1 MGCCAG
7 KLQFHKETKRQDKN
21 EYLAAARAV
30 DDNGVASSSFGEA
43 KFKSLVASHPQCAS
57 ALSEWCR
64 SRVARIYPAG
74 HGRGSTGRRPS
85 K

>member
-30 DDNGVASSSFGEA
+30 EAGAGLTTEARGPVAPGD
-43 KFKSLVASHPQCAS
+43 L
-57 ALSEWCR
+57 
-64 SRVARIYPAG
+64 
-74 HGRGSTGRRPS
+74 
-85 K
+85 

>member
-30 DDNGVASSSFGEA
+30 ETGAGLTKDVHMDTQVYAD
-43 KFKSLVASHPQCAS
+43 
-57 ALSEWCR
+57 
-64 SRVARIYPAG
+64 ARG
-74 HGRGSTGRRPS
+74 PS
-85 K
+85 GGLA

>member
-30 DDNGVASSSFGEA
+30 DAFAGRDARAVAAEA
-43 KFKSLVASHPQCAS
+43 
-57 ALSEWCR
+57 
-64 SRVARIYPAG
+64 
-74 HGRGSTGRRPS
+74 RRAVPPS
-85 K
+85 DL

>member
-30 DDNGVASSSFGEA
+30 ETGAG
-43 KFKSLVASHPQCAS
+43 L
-57 ALSEWCR
+57 R
-64 SRVARIYPAG
+64 SRR
-74 HGRGSTGRRPS
+74 GRGSTARRRF

>member
-30 DDNGVASSSFGEA
+30 EHGRCG
-43 KFKSLVASHPQCAS
+43 
-57 ALSEWCR
+57 
-64 SRVARIYPAG
+64 Y
-74 HGRGSTGRRPS
+74 GRGSTGRRPS